1 MTPHDEA
8 PEDALTRDYRR
19 ESAADA
25 GRPSPATRAA
35 ILAEARA
42 ASQRHLRASKT
53 SRLPWAVAASVTVLG
68 IAITIWHQTGPQQLV
83 VRSAPTAL
91 DQPPAEVAAVTDER
105 RAPAE
110 SLPAPV
116 PTTVAAA
123 RAKRSAGPPPALA
136 ASAPAVAKAEDPAT
150 RDMRADATDS
160 ARFEGAAPARTQSVA
175 NASAAAELSATG
187 LIADAGL
194 PAALLKQQFPVEYA
208 SATPPHTLWLLRD
221 ANGAVLRSGT
231 LRETAALQGLDAEL
245 QRAYPG
251 QHISAWNVTPLVN
264 ARGAPVS
271 LAMATLMQ

>member
-42 ASQRHLRASKT
+42 ASQRHLRASRT

-136 ASAPAVAKAEDPAT
+136 
-150 RDMRADATDS
+150 
-160 ARFEGAAPARTQSVA
+160 RTQSVA
-175 NASAAAELSATG
+175 NSSAAAELRTTG
-187 LIADAGL
+187 LIADASL
-194 PAALLKQQFPVEYA
+194 SAALLKQQFPVEYA
-208 SATPPHTLWLLRD
+208 SAAPPHALWLLRD

-245 QRAYPG
+245 QRAYPS
-251 QHISAWNVTPLVN
+251 QHISAWIVTPLVN
-264 ARGAPVS
+264 ARGAPIS